1 MLEGPNTR
9 VLVNCWAGISRS
21 ATIATAFL
29 VSWPLT
35 MIWVMSDTDMFVTD
49 AAQGHEAGPGP
60 QANQV
65 SQKCVAEFRIFKRVG
80 SFGNRFNIE
89 INISQFSRLILYK
102 HLLIMIMIETMI
114 WDCSSESSSSCSSDF
129 CCSLFC
135 KTLFPRRG
143 SILGSLGCNLLP
155 AVGARSQT
163 ELGPPV
169 RVSEI
174 RFEKIPLLRHFLTQ
188 WMKSR
193 GFVQYKVIK

>member
-1 MLEGPNTR
+1 MLEGPDTR

-60 QANQV
+60 QTNQV

-80 SFGNRFNIE
+80 PVRNRFNIE
-89 INISQFSRLILYK
+89 INIPQISHSYCTNILW
-102 HLLIMIMIETMI
+102 LLTVIMIETVI

-135 KTLFPRRG
+135 RTLFPRRG
-143 SILGSLGCNLLP
+143 SILGSLGCNLLQ

-169 RVSEI
+169 RVC
-174 RFEKIPLLRHFLTQ
+174 
-188 WMKSR
+188 
-193 GFVQYKVIK
+193 